1 MQRVGASPG
10 NSTQNGRVRV
20 LVVDDDPAV
29 RRSLATALGRDGYVV
44 LAADGGTAALAEVAA
59 ASVDAIVLDVAMP
72 EPNGLEVCRRIR
84 ARGDSTP
91 ILMLTARD
99 LVDDRVAGL
108 DAGADDYLVKP
119 FALAELRARVRAL
132 LRRTAASAER
142 LSYADLVLD
151 LAAARVTRGGR
162 EVSLT
167 RTEYLLL
174 ELFLRNPGR
183 VLSHSQIFQAVWGYD
198 FGLRSNNLWVYMGY
212 LRTKLE
218 AAGEPR
224 ILHTVRGL
232 GYVLRDAP

>member
-1 MQRVGASPG
+1 MSH
-10 NSTQNGRVRV
+10 VRV

-29 RRSLATALGRDGYVV
+29 RRSLSTALGRAGYEV
-44 LAADGGTAALAEVAA
+44 LAADSGNAALARLVAV
-59 ASVDAIVLDVAMP
+59 SVDAIVLDVAMA
-72 EPNGLEVCRRIR
+72 EPNGLEVCRRLR
-84 ARGDSTP
+84 GRGDRTP
-91 ILMLTARD
+91 ILMLTARG

-119 FALAELRARVRAL
+119 FALAELRARLRAL
-132 LRRTAASAER
+132 LRRNAASSER
-142 LSYADLVLD
+142 LSYGDLVLD
-151 LAAARVTRGGR
+151 LAAARVARGGR
-162 EVSLT
+162 EVSVT

>member
-1 MQRVGASPG
+1 MRD
-10 NSTQNGRVRV
+10 TGRVRV
-20 LVVDDDPAV
+20 LVVDDDEAV
-29 RRSLATALGRDGYVV
+29 RSALIHALRRDGYEVSTAADGATALATLLRNRHEAV
-44 LAADGGTAALAEVAA
+44 
-59 ASVDAIVLDVAMP
+59 VLDVLMP
-72 EPNGLEVCRRIR
+72 EPSGLEVCRTIR
-84 ARGDSTP
+84 ARGDGTP

-99 LVDDRVAGL
+99 LVSDRVAGL

-119 FALAELRARVRAL
+119 FALAELRARLRAL
-132 LRRTAASAER
+132 LRRNAASAEQ

-151 LAAARVTRGGR
+151 LAAARVTRGER
-162 EVSLT
+162 EVALT

-198 FGLRSNNLWVYMGY
+198 FGLRSNNLWVYVSY

-218 AAGEPR
+218 ADGEPR

-232 GYVLRDAP
+232 GYVLRDVP

>member
-1 MQRVGASPG
+1 MDH
-10 NSTQNGRVRV
+10 VRV
-20 LVVDDDPAV
+20 LVVDDDAAV
-29 RRSLATALGRDGYVV
+29 RQSLATALGRDGYEV
-44 LAADGGTAALAEVAA
+44 LAADDGSAALAHLMA
-59 ASVDAIVLDVAMP
+59 ASVDAIVLDVAMR
-72 EPNGLEVCRRIR
+72 EPNGLEVCRRLR
-84 ARGDSTP
+84 GRGDRTP

-99 LVDDRVAGL
+99 LIDDRVAGL

-119 FALAELRARVRAL
+119 FALAELRARLRAL
-132 LRRTAASAER
+132 LRRNAASAER
-142 LSYADLVLD
+142 LSYADVVLD

-162 EVSLT
+162 EVALT

-232 GYVLRDAP
+232 GYVLRDKP

>member
-1 MQRVGASPG
+1 M
-10 NSTQNGRVRV
+10 NHVRV
-20 LVVDDDPAV
+20 LVVDDDSAV
-29 RRSLATALGRDGYVV
+29 RRSLSTALGRDGYEV
-44 LAADGGTAALAEVAA
+44 LAAEGGNAALAHLAA
-59 ASVDAIVLDVAMP
+59 ANVDAIVLDVAMP
-72 EPNGLEVCRRIR
+72 EPSGLEVCRRLR
-84 ARGDSTP
+84 ARGDRTP
-91 ILMLTARD
+91 ILMLTARA

-119 FALAELRARVRAL
+119 FALAELRARLRAL
-132 LRRTAASAER
+132 LRRNAASAER
-142 LSYADLVLD
+142 LAHGDLVLD
-151 LAAARVTRGGR
+151 VAAARVTRGDR

-167 RTEYLLL
+167 RTEYLLH

-212 LRTKLE
+212 LRGKLE

>member
-1 MQRVGASPG
+1 MSH
-10 NSTQNGRVRV
+10 VRV
-20 LVVDDDPAV
+20 LVVDDDSAV
-29 RRSLATALGRDGYVV
+29 RRSLSTALGREGYEV
-44 LAADGGTAALAEVAA
+44 LGADGGNAALAHLVS

-72 EPNGLEVCRRIR
+72 EPNGLEVCRRLR
-84 ARGDSTP
+84 ARGDRTP

-119 FALAELRARVRAL
+119 FALAELRARLRAL
-132 LRRTAASAER
+132 LRRNAASAEQ
-142 LSYADLVLD
+142 LSYGDLVVD
-151 LAAARVTRGGR
+151 LVAARVARGGR

-167 RTEYLLL
+167 RTGYLLL

-198 FGLRSNNLWVYMGY
+198 FGLRSNNLWVYVSY

>member
-1 MQRVGASPG
+1 MD
-10 NSTQNGRVRV
+10 RVRV
-20 LVVDDDPAV
+20 LVVDDDAAV
-29 RRSLATALGRDGYVV
+29 RQSLATALGRDGYEV
-44 LAADGGTAALAEVAA
+44 LAADDGNAALAHLMA
-59 ASVDAIVLDVAMP
+59 ASVDAIVLDVAMR
-72 EPNGLEVCRRIR
+72 EPNGLEVCRRLR
-84 ARGDSTP
+84 GRGDRTP

-99 LVDDRVAGL
+99 LIDDRVAGL

-119 FALAELRARVRAL
+119 FALAELRARLRAL
-132 LRRTAASAER
+132 LRRNAASAEQ
-142 LSYADLVLD
+142 LGYADVALD

-162 EVSLT
+162 EVALT

-232 GYVLRDAP
+232 GYVLRDKP

>member
-1 MQRVGASPG
+1 
-10 NSTQNGRVRV
+10 VRV

-29 RRSLATALGRDGYVV
+29 RRSLATALGRDGYEV
-44 LAADGGTAALAEVAA
+44 LAADGGDAALAHVAA
-59 ASVDAIVLDVAMP
+59 ANVNAIVLDVAMP
-72 EPNGLEVCRRIR
+72 EPNGLEVCRRLR
-84 ARGDSTP
+84 ARGDWTP

-108 DAGADDYLVKP
+108 DAGADDYLTKP
-119 FALAELRARVRAL
+119 FALAELRARLRAL
-132 LRRTAASAER
+132 LRRTGTGTEQ
-142 LSYADLVLD
+142 LSYADLILD

-162 EVSLT
+162 EISLT

-183 VLSHSQIFQAVWGYD
+183 VLSHASIYQAVWGYD
-198 FGLRSNNLWVYMGY
+198 FGPRSNLWVYISY

-218 AAGEPR
+218 SAGEPR

-232 GYVLRDAP
+232 GYVLRDTP

>member
-1 MQRVGASPG
+1 MDH
-10 NSTQNGRVRV
+10 VRV
-20 LVVDDDPAV
+20 LVVDDDAAV
-29 RRSLATALGRDGYVV
+29 RQSLSTALGRDGYEV
-44 LAADGGTAALAEVAA
+44 LAADDGGAALAHMTAT
-59 ASVDAIVLDVAMP
+59 SVDAIVLDVAMR
-72 EPNGLEVCRRIR
+72 EPNGLEVCRRLR
-84 ARGDSTP
+84 SRGDRTP

-119 FALAELRARVRAL
+119 FALAELRARLRAL
-132 LRRTAASAER
+132 LRRNAASAEQ
-142 LSYADLVLD
+142 LSYGDLVLD
-151 LAAARVTRGGR
+151 LAAARVTRGRR

-198 FGLRSNNLWVYMGY
+198 FGLRSNNLWVYMSY

>member
-1 MQRVGASPG
+1 MSH
-10 NSTQNGRVRV
+10 VRV
-20 LVVDDDPAV
+20 LVVDDDSAV
-29 RRSLATALGRDGYVV
+29 RRSLSTALGRDGYEV
-44 LAADGGTAALAEVAA
+44 LAAEGGNAALAHLVA

-72 EPNGLEVCRRIR
+72 EPNGLEVCRRLR
-84 ARGDSTP
+84 ARGDRTP

-108 DAGADDYLVKP
+108 DAGADDYLAKP
-119 FALAELRARVRAL
+119 FALAELRARLRAL
-132 LRRTAASAER
+132 LRRNAASAER
-142 LSYADLVLD
+142 LSYGDLVLD
-151 LAAARVTRGGR
+151 LAAARVTRGDR

-198 FGLRSNNLWVYMGY
+198 FGVRSDNLWVYMGY

>member
-1 MQRVGASPG
+1 M
-10 NSTQNGRVRV
+10 RV
-20 LVVDDDPAV
+20 LVVDDEPAV
-29 RRSLATALGRDGYVV
+29 RQALDRALRFEGYTTEMVEDGPASLAAH
-44 LAADGGTAALAEVAA
+44 AERPA
-59 ASVDAIVLDVAMP
+59 DAIVLDVAMP
-72 EPNGLEVCRRIR
+72 RMDGLEVCRRLR
-84 ARGDSTP
+84 AAGDATP
-91 ILMLTARD
+91 VLMLTARAAIN
-99 LVDDRVAGL
+99 DRVAGL

-119 FALAELRARVRAL
+119 FALAELRARLRAL
-132 LRRTAASAER
+132 LRRIAASEER
-142 LSYADLVLD
+142 LSYADVVLD
-151 LAAARVTRGGR
+151 LAAARVTRSGR

-198 FGLRSNNLWVYMGY
+198 FGLRSHNLWVYVSY

>member
-1 MQRVGASPG
+1 MSH
-10 NSTQNGRVRV
+10 VRV

-29 RRSLATALGRDGYVV
+29 RRSLTTALGRDGYEV
-44 LAADGGTAALAEVAA
+44 LAADGGQAALAHLVAV
-59 ASVDAIVLDVAMP
+59 SVDAILLDVAMA
-72 EPNGLEVCRRIR
+72 EPNGLEVCRRLR
-84 ARGDSTP
+84 ARGDRTP

-119 FALAELRARVRAL
+119 FALAELRARLRAL
-132 LRRTAASAER
+132 LRRNAAGSEL
-142 LSYADLVLD
+142 LSYGDLVLD
-151 LAAARVTRGGR
+151 LAAARVRRGGR

-232 GYVLRDAP
+232 GYVLRDAR